1 MPLSIFTFRYISSTL
16 TLFNI
21 LSYCKNYVT
30 LNICYCFNT
39 TLPFLRPQT
48 LKIHNLLSI
57 ALHFV
62 VIAKKEAKLAM
73 KHIYLI

>member
-1 MPLSIFTFRYISSTL
+1 MPLSIFTFRYISG
-16 TLFNI
+16 ND
-21 LSYCKNYVT
+21 SYCKNYVT